1 MLKTIG
7 NEKER
12 IIGAIMLIVA
22 GVIIRILLEN
32 IMMDLFFAIAV
43 IAILSGLLLGGY
55 YTFIVPI
62 SVMLISDL
70 YLGNTWILL
79 FVWSGFLAIGIIGYL
94 LKRKNCLTIKK
105 AHTAIFAGIGGV
117 LLYDLW
123 TNFGCWLG
131 WYPHTLNGLTA
142 CYAVAVP
149 FTLWHLLS
157 TTAALT
163 ALIIPLAYLRDHK
176 ILKTDF
182 TIHPIERRTTLVIPA
197 VIMVLAIVMI
207 VF

>member
-142 CYAVAVP
+142 CYAAAVP

-163 ALIIPLAYLRDHK
+163 AIIIPLAYLKDHK
-176 ILKTDF
+176 ILKT
-182 TIHPIERRTTLVIPA
+182 ERRTNLVVPA
-197 VIMVLAIVMI
+197 AIMILAIIMT